1 MLYKELLVY
10 NKKGAKRD
18 NRTAAAAAHVCKH
31 KLQFPLLPVIIII
44 IRQPQQQQQQ
54 QRLLLKFEGKR
65 LMRRKKTLH
74 TRMMRKPIGL
84 QRVLL

>member
-1 MLYKELLVY
+1 MLYKKLLVY

-18 NRTAAAAAHVCKH
+18 NRNAAAAAHVCKH
-31 KLQFPLLPVIIII
+31 KLQFPLLPVMMII
-44 IRQPQQQQQQ
+44 IRQPPQQQ
-54 QRLLLKFEGKR
+54 QRLLLKFERKR

-74 TRMMRKPIGL
+74 TTMMRKPIGL

>member
-1 MLYKELLVY
+1 MLYKKLLVY

-18 NRTAAAAAHVCKH
+18 NRNAAAAAHVCKH
-31 KLQFPLLPVIIII
+31 KLQFPLLPVMIII
-44 IRQPQQQQQQ
+44 IRQPQQQRR
-54 QRLLLKFEGKR
+54 RLLLKFERKR